1 MFGEV
6 IAEDAYETV
15 PLASLEAATAF
26 LTRVKEGSAPLSLM
40 YETEGLLPHLTLT
53 SLSGAHDHK
62 VYVWD
67 KALLNDANMLALLC
81 DGAIKK
87 IVPNPKELYKF
98 MQGKGVS
105 LQGVIGDPS
114 LAAYLYEPGETH
126 YDVKSLAETY
136 LPASCGGT
144 AQDVEALM
152 PVLEGLMAE
161 RGLTEL
167 YRDIELPL
175 TKVLANME
183 VNGIT
188 LDKGMLDEVTKS
200 MTKQVADLEQKA
212 KEEAGEDFNVNSP
225 KQLGVIL
232 FEKIGPSHHQKDKIR
247 LFHGCERPGTAAGRT
262 SHHRDHHGVPY
273 AVKAFI
279 HVLSGAPS
287 PHQSQYGPHPYPFQ
301 SDGDRDRTA
310 FQYGSK
316 SAEHPYPDG
325 SRQANAPDV
334 CTRQRV

>member
-1 MFGEV
+1 MDTDPASYRLTGLTEKSRVLMDDLQFKNMWNRFSPVLGLADGVSKAQDGGEMSMFGEV

-152 PVLEGLMAE
+152 PVLEGSWLNAVL
-161 RGLTEL
+161 RNFIGTLSF
-167 YRDIELPL
+167 PL
-175 TKVLANME
+175 RRFLLIWK
-183 VNGIT
+183 
-188 LDKGMLDEVTKS
+188 
-200 MTKQVADLEQKA
+200 
-212 KEEAGEDFNVNSP
+212 
-225 KQLGVIL
+225 
-232 FEKIGPSHHQKDKIR
+232 
-247 LFHGCERPGTAAGRT
+247 
-262 SHHRDHHGVPY
+262 
-273 AVKAFI
+273 
-279 HVLSGAPS
+279 
-287 PHQSQYGPHPYPFQ
+287 
-301 SDGDRDRTA
+301 
-310 FQYGSK
+310 
-316 SAEHPYPDG
+316 
-325 SRQANAPDV
+325 
-334 CTRQRV
+334 

>member
-1 MFGEV
+1 
-6 IAEDAYETV
+6 
-15 PLASLEAATAF
+15 
-26 LTRVKEGSAPLSLM
+26 M

-53 SLSGAHDHK
+53 SLSGDHDHK

-152 PVLEGLMAE
+152 PVLGGSWLNAVL
-161 RGLTEL
+161 RNFIGTLSF
-167 YRDIELPL
+167 PL

-188 LDKGMLDEVTKS
+188 W
-200 MTKQVADLEQKA
+200 
-212 KEEAGEDFNVNSP
+212 
-225 KQLGVIL
+225 
-232 FEKIGPSHHQKDKIR
+232 IR
-247 LFHGCERPGTAAGRT
+247 ACLM
-262 SHHRDHHGVPY
+262 
-273 AVKAFI
+273 K
-279 HVLSGAPS
+279 
-287 PHQSQYGPHPYPFQ
+287 
-301 SDGDRDRTA
+301 
-310 FQYGSK
+310 
-316 SAEHPYPDG
+316 
-325 SRQANAPDV
+325 
-334 CTRQRV
+334 

>member
-1 MFGEV
+1 
-6 IAEDAYETV
+6 
-15 PLASLEAATAF
+15 
-26 LTRVKEGSAPLSLM
+26 
-40 YETEGLLPHLTLT
+40 
-53 SLSGAHDHK
+53 
-62 VYVWD
+62 
-67 KALLNDANMLALLC
+67 MLALLC

-161 RGLTEL
+161 RGLKEL

-188 LDKGMLDEVTKS
+188 LE
-200 MTKQVADLEQKA
+200 
-212 KEEAGEDFNVNSP
+212 
-225 KQLGVIL
+225 
-232 FEKIGPSHHQKDKIR
+232 
-247 LFHGCERPGTAAGRT
+247 
-262 SHHRDHHGVPY
+262 
-273 AVKAFI
+273 
-279 HVLSGAPS
+279 
-287 PHQSQYGPHPYPFQ
+287 
-301 SDGDRDRTA
+301 
-310 FQYGSK
+310 
-316 SAEHPYPDG
+316 
-325 SRQANAPDV
+325 
-334 CTRQRV
+334 